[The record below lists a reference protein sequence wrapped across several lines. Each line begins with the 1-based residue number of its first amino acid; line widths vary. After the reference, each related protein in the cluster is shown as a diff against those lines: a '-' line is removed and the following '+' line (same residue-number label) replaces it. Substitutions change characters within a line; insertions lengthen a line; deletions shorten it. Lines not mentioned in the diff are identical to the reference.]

1 LAVAQKHGSA
11 PLPARLAGLVREAK
25 WLLLGVLALYLFLVF
40 VTYSRG
46 DPGWSH
52 SAADAVARNAGGVV
66 GAYIADIF
74 LYLFG
79 LSAYWWVVLC
89 AAAVALWD
97 QPGSAL
103 WKVMRISSR

>member
-1 LAVAQKHGSA
+1 MAIAQKGGTRGAGASA
-11 PLPARLAGLVREAK
+11 PLPARLARLVHEAK
-25 WLLLGVLALYLFLVF
+25 WLLLGVLALYLFLVL

-52 SAADAVARNAGGVV
+52 SATDAVARNAGGVV

-79 LSAYWWVVLC
+79 LSAYWWIVLC
-89 AAAVALWD
+89 AVAVVW
-97 QPGSAL
+97 G
-103 WKVMRISSR
+103 